1 MLTSSGF
8 VCDVCGKYIL
18 LSPVYPF
25 SISGN
30 MFHAHESCIHVVK
43 EMVAQKDYKILPDGP
58 LKELYEEQAKEAYEH
73 GTK

>member
-1 MLTSSGF
+1 
-8 VCDVCGKYIL
+8 
-18 LSPVYPF
+18 
-25 SISGN
+25 